1 MIRDIFCGHS
11 CVKFVK
17 VKGVSKKFIGR
28 VIFKWIT
35 IV

>member
-1 MIRDIFCGHS
+1 MTIDIFCGHS

-17 VKGVSKKFIGR
+17 VVGVSKKIMER
-28 VIFKWIT
+28 VIFKWII